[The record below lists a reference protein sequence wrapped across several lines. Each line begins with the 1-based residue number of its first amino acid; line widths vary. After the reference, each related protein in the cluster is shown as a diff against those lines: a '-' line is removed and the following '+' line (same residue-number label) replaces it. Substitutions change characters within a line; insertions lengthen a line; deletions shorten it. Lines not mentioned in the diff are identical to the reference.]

1 MSVRLY
7 VGNLP
12 EDVNRQD
19 LETAFTEAGTAASIK
34 LITDRK
40 TNKCR
45 GFGFVTV
52 KTDEE
57 ADQFIEKFNGQTV
70 AEITLKIEK
79 ALPRAKGEEDGAPT
93 STVAAPVPA
102 SAGKGKKGGGNK
114 GGGGGGGDRS
124 RSNSGGGGGGG
135 NRAAHV
141 DLESVQPDPRWAGAL
156 EQLKERLA
164 AQTTSS

>member
-19 LETAFTEAGTAASIK
+19 LEAVFSEAGVSAK

-40 TNKCR
+40 TGKCR

-57 ADQFIEKFNGQTV
+57 ADQFIEKFNGV
-70 AEITLKIEK
+70 SVKDNAIKIEK
-79 ALPRAKGEEDGAPT
+79 ALPRSKGDDAAEGSAP
-93 STVAAPVPA
+93 AAPA
-102 SAGKGKKGGGNK
+102 ANNRRNKGGNNK
-114 GGGGGGGDRS
+114 GGGG
-124 RSNSGGGGGGG
+124 N
-135 NRAAHV
+135 NRRVASTS
-141 DLESVQPDPRWAGAL
+141 DSEGFQPDPRWASDL
-156 EQLKERLA
+156 EKLKQLLA
-164 AQTTSS
+164 AQTTGS